1 MCGVS
6 PCLQGLRSM
15 GKFLSS
21 KAATLSNVLSGK
33 MALPSDEAMVSGVHV
48 FGLGIRGPGCCC
60 AWLASPCLLG
70 AHACSSMH
78 TLFLHAH
85 TTPPPHPPPGEPD
98 SVEH

>member
-1 MCGVS
+1 VCGVS

-60 AWLASPCLLG
+60 AWLASKKPCLLG
-70 AHACSSMH
+70 AHACSSVH
-78 TLFLHAH
+78 TL
-85 TTPPPHPPPGEPD
+85 PPSPHPPPGEPD